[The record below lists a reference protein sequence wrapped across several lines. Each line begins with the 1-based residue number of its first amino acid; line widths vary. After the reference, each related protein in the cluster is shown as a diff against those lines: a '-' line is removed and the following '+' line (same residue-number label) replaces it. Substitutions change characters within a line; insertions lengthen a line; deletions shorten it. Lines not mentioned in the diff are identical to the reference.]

1 MLATLGVPLDPNASA
16 FAVDSAV
23 ETGRGLIV
31 VNVTRLEPLRLSI
44 VMGYDALPELTPE
57 VSASLR
63 RYAELARSLGV
74 EVERLRIR
82 SPRPI
87 EALLEVVHER
97 RPGMVVFG
105 PDRSAIRPRRYG
117 KAVDALRERSECL
130 VWVASEETHP
140 GRSGP

>member
-1 MLATLGVPLDPNASA
+1 MLATLGVPLDPKASA

-23 ETGRGLIV
+23 ETGHGLLV

-57 VSASLR
+57 VSTSLR
-63 RYAELARSLGV
+63 RSAELARSLGV
-74 EVERLRIR
+74 EVERLRVR

-97 RPGMVVFG
+97 RPGLLVFG
-105 PDRSAIRPRRYG
+105 PDRSALRQRRYA
-117 KAVDALRERSECL
+117 KAVDALRDVRDCL
-130 VWVASEETHP
+130 VWVAAEDAGTR
-140 GRSGP
+140 RSGS